1 MPTSKKDSS
10 MVVTRDWNFPR
21 VFITDS
27 LDARM
32 IGSFANAF
40 HELIFEAN
48 FDDKAWASRMETF
61 RKHGLLDLAIPLTCE
76 IGPLEFDIPD
86 GEGGT
91 TRVVREFDKPLSWGI
106 EKHHISIVCT
116 HRFVPAQNGGQRNL
130 NFSSWLWW
138 LQVLTKC
145 ISVLL

>member
-40 HELIFEAN
+40 HELIFQAN

-61 RKHGLLDLAIPLTCE
+61 RKHGLLDLAIYEWHFDGTFSKRINIPSKVPSNFLAVNGSQK
-76 IGPLEFDIPD
+76 IG
-86 GEGGT
+86 
-91 TRVVREFDKPLSWGI
+91 VNSN
-106 EKHHISIVCT
+106 
-116 HRFVPAQNGGQRNL
+116 RFLL
-130 NFSSWLWW
+130 NTKYYYMESSKNKDVER
-138 LQVLTKC
+138 QAN
-145 ISVLL
+145 